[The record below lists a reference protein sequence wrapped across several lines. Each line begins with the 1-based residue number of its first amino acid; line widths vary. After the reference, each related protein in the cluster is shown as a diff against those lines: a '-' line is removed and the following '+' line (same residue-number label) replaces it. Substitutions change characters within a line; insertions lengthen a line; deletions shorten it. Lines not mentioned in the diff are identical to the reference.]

1 MYLRNVIRKRMSY
14 TKEWVRY
21 HSAALTERFV
31 LYYVDYVVFDR
42 GYKYVI
48 VIVCNLC
55 SGEGICGDCEDV
67 RIRMIVAPRC
77 AVGNRTVC
85 SSW

>member
-21 HSAALTERFV
+21 NSAALTKRFV
-31 LYYVDYVVFDR
+31 LYYVDCVVFDR

-48 VIVCNLC
+48 MIVCNLC
-55 SGEGICGDCEDV
+55 SGEGICGECTDV

-77 AVGNRTVC
+77 DVEKRWC
-85 SSW
+85 LF